1 MVAQFVMLPNPK
13 ADAEEPTLI
22 FLTTPPNAQK
32 AAHLYAKRWK
42 IECLFRHLKTN
53 GYNLEDLN
61 LKEPPNKSLLMMKP
75 LLPPLISWLFAK
87 AGNDDDE
94 FQPSAT
100 KTEAKQPEVSI
111 FREGLAILTSKC
123 FHFIEFLCYVFT
135 ILSPK
140 NHAICKNVQ

>member
-1 MVAQFVMLPNPK
+1 MVYTIVMLPNPK

-22 FLTTPPNAQK
+22 FLTTLPNAQK

-61 LKEPPNKSLLMMKP
+61 LKELNKSLLMMAIVTTA
-75 LLPPLISWLFAK
+75 ISWLFAK

-100 KTEAKQPEVSI
+100 KTEAKHP
-111 FREGLAILTSKC
+111 KC
-123 FHFIEFLCYVFT
+123 PFSEKAWQ
-135 ILSPK
+135 S
-140 NHAICKNVQ
+140 